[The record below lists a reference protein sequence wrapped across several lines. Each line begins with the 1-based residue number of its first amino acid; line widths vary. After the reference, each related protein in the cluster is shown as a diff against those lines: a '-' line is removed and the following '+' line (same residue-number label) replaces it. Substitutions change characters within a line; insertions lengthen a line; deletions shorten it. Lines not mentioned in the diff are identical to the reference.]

1 MPEGGGRWVGG
12 GKRQI
17 YPDIGHKQ
25 KKVTKI
31 HGVNEHKT
39 EKENR
44 SNLICL
50 YALTKNPL
58 APLLKQCKN
67 HLRCRNT
74 VPAIITHK
82 TFGRKKT
89 FKSVHSNLPFRTP
102 NSDDQKQS

>member
-1 MPEGGGRWVGG
+1 MPEGGGNGWEG
-12 GKRQI
+12 GKSKFTLILDTSKRKLQKFTVSTSV
-17 YPDIGHKQ
+17 KQ
-25 KKVTKI
+25 K
-31 HGVNEHKT
+31 
-39 EKENR
+39 NR

-50 YALTKNPL
+50 YALTRDPP
-58 APLLKQCKN
+58 APLVKQCKN

-102 NSDDQKQS
+102 NSDDQIQS